1 MFLVF
6 DFSLVPLYNQ
16 LTNYS
21 LCQGRLTMS
30 QSSWLLT
37 GVLIFISI
45 GLIAVVIA
53 LVLRTYSQKT
63 TTGKEDL
70 KGRNAVVRET
80 LNPRGVVFIE
90 GELWNALSLSG
101 IIEAGQEVIVS
112 EVKGLTLTVK
122 IKIKE

>member
-1 MFLVF
+1 
-6 DFSLVPLYNQ
+6 
-16 LTNYS
+16 
-21 LCQGRLTMS
+21 MS